1 MRSTK
6 YIFALLVTVT
16 LGYGTFIGHALLGA
30 YVAGHLPYALFL
42 SGFGLLLLP
51 GLGAA
56 LVTGFLL
63 AALARLIIP
72 RFAVVVPVLATLPWV
87 ALHILAWTVYGS
99 RDIWWVVLS
108 DIASLMIATYT
119 LAILLRRIGLGDH
132 LRLQRRLTPDI
143 SVRPQKPDPRLLKCR
158 RSQNGS
164 SNHLHPESG

>member
-87 ALHILAWTVYGS
+87 ALHILAWTVYG
-99 RDIWWVVLS
+99 
-108 DIASLMIATYT
+108 
-119 LAILLRRIGLGDH
+119 
-132 LRLQRRLTPDI
+132 
-143 SVRPQKPDPRLLKCR
+143 
-158 RSQNGS
+158 
-164 SNHLHPESG
+164 